1 MARCSGPALGGRD
14 DACCVPLQPAVA
26 CVNLTFHLGFPGPAG
41 ARISLP
47 LSGVQTWSEKM
58 TLQRRYIVIGAVVV
72 LSVVVT
78 ATLMMKRLLGDANV
92 DGADKPAQRLAPV
105 VLVARAPLENVITL
119 TGEFRPF
126 QQVDVHAKVAGYI
139 RHILVDV
146 GDKVRAGQEL
156 AILEVPELNA
166 QVMGAKSDI
175 GRSQDAIRRAQS
187 EIERAE
193 STHTA
198 YHAAYTRLKQAS
210 EERPGLVAE
219 QELDDSMAKDKET
232 EAQINSARAAL
243 AESQNQLG
251 MAQATLDRLSA
262 LQAYSHITAPFAGVV
277 TKRYVDTGALI
288 SAGTSSE
295 TQSQPV
301 VQLAEW
307 SLFRLEIPVPESAVP
322 MIHLGSIV
330 QVHVLDLNRDFQGR
344 VSRFADAVN
353 DETRTMH
360 TEIDVENP
368 QDTLTAGMYAQVK
381 LALQGNRGAL
391 TVPVQAVVQEG
402 DGNDHY
408 VLVVDDQNR
417 VQKRNVVLGEQT
429 STTVEIVHGLSE
441 KERVISAGQSDYA
454 IGEVV
459 MPKLESAPAGARE
472 VQTGER
478 K

>member
-1 MARCSGPALGGRD
+1 
-14 DACCVPLQPAVA
+14 
-26 CVNLTFHLGFPGPAG
+26 
-41 ARISLP
+41 
-47 LSGVQTWSEKM
+47 M
-58 TLQRRYIVIGAVVV
+58 TLQRRHILIGVVAALAVVIASM
-72 LSVVVT
+72 L
-78 ATLMMKRLLGDANV
+78 LMHLFGDTDAKKA
-92 DGADKPAQRLAPV
+92 ADSAERVAPV
-105 VLVARAPLENVITL
+105 VAVARAPLENVITL

-146 GDKVRAGQEL
+146 GDKVQAGQEL

-166 QVMGAKSDI
+166 QVEGAKSDI
-175 GRSQDAIRRAQS
+175 GRSKDAIRRAQS
-187 EIERAE
+187 EIERAQ

-210 EERPGLVAE
+210 AERPGLVAE

-232 EAQINSARAAL
+232 EAQINSAQAAL

-322 MIHLGSIV
+322 MVHLGSVV

-344 VSRFADAVN
+344 VSRFADALN

-368 QDTLTAGMYAQVK
+368 QDTLTAGMYAEVK
-381 LALQGNRGAL
+381 LALQGKKDAL
-391 TVPVQAVVQEG
+391 TVPIQAVVQEG
-402 DGNDHY
+402 NEHY
-408 VLVVDDQNR
+408 VLALDDRNR
-417 VQKRNVVLGEQT
+417 VQKRNVELGEQT

-441 KERVISAGQSDYA
+441 KDRVISAGQSDYV

-459 MPKLESAPAGARE
+459 TPKLESAPSGASKS
-472 VQTGER
+472 QTGGR

>member
-1 MARCSGPALGGRD
+1 
-14 DACCVPLQPAVA
+14 
-26 CVNLTFHLGFPGPAG
+26 
-41 ARISLP
+41 
-47 LSGVQTWSEKM
+47 M
-58 TLQRRYIVIGAVVV
+58 TLQRRSIVIGAVVV
-72 LSVVVT
+72 LTVVV
-78 ATLMMKRLLGDANV
+78 AAALMMKHFLGDANADV
-92 DGADKPAQRLAPV
+92 DKPTQRRAPV
-105 VLVARAPLENVITL
+105 VLAARSPLENVITL

-126 QQVDVHAKVAGYI
+126 QQVDVHAKVAGYV
-139 RHILVDV
+139 RHIFVDV
-146 GDKVRAGQEL
+146 GDKVKAGQEL

-232 EAQINSARAAL
+232 EAQINVARAAL

-368 QDTLTAGMYAQVK
+368 QDTLTAGMYADVK
-381 LALQGNRGAL
+381 LALQGKKGAI

-402 DGNDHY
+402 NEHY
-408 VLVVDDQNR
+408 VLTLDDQNR
-417 VQKRNVVLGEQT
+417 VQKRNVELGEQT
-429 STTVEIVHGLSE
+429 SSSVEIVHGLSE
-441 KERVISAGQSDYA
+441 KDRVISAGQSDYA

-459 MPKLESAPAGARE
+459 TPKLESAPTGANEGQTGAR
-472 VQTGER
+472 

>member
-1 MARCSGPALGGRD
+1 
-14 DACCVPLQPAVA
+14 
-26 CVNLTFHLGFPGPAG
+26 
-41 ARISLP
+41 
-47 LSGVQTWSEKM
+47 M
-58 TLQRRYIVIGAVVV
+58 TLHRRYIVIGAVVV
-72 LSVVVT
+72 VIVVIT
-78 ATLMMKRLLGDANV
+78 AALMMKRLPGEANADA
-92 DGADKPAQRLAPV
+92 DDKPTQRLAPI
-105 VLVARAPLENVITL
+105 VLAARAPLENVITL

-139 RHILVDV
+139 RSIFVDV
-146 GDKVRAGQEL
+146 GDKVKAGQEL
-156 AILEVPELNA
+156 AVLEVPELNA

-175 GRSQDAIRRAQS
+175 GRSQDAIHRAQS
-187 EIERAE
+187 EIVRAE
-193 STHTA
+193 STHRA

-219 QELDDSMAKDKET
+219 QELDDSMAKDNET
-232 EAQINSARAAL
+232 EAQIDSARAAL

-307 SLFRLEIPVPESAVP
+307 SLFRLVIPVPESAVP
-322 MIHLGSIV
+322 MIHLGSVV

-344 VSRFADAVN
+344 VTRFADALN

-360 TEIDVENP
+360 TEIDVDNP
-368 QDTLTAGMYAQVK
+368 QDTLTAGMYAEVK
-381 LALQGNRGAL
+381 LALQGKKDAL
-391 TVPVQAVVQEG
+391 TLPVQAVVQGNE
-402 DGNDHY
+402 NDHY
-408 VLVVDDQNR
+408 VLLLDDQNR
-417 VQKRNVVLGEQT
+417 VQKRNVELGEQT

-441 KERVISAGQSDYA
+441 KDRVISAGQSGYA

-459 MPKLESAPAGARE
+459 KPKLEQASSASDG
-472 VQTGER
+472 QTGAH

>member
-1 MARCSGPALGGRD
+1 
-14 DACCVPLQPAVA
+14 
-26 CVNLTFHLGFPGPAG
+26 
-41 ARISLP
+41 
-47 LSGVQTWSEKM
+47 M
-58 TLQRRYIVIGAVVV
+58 TLQRRHIVIGVTVALAAVI
-72 LSVVVT
+72 
-78 ATLMMKRLLGDANV
+78 ATTLLVHSLGDAKTEK
-92 DGADKPAQRLAPV
+92 ADETPQRLAPV
-105 VLVARAPLENVITL
+105 VVVARGSLENIITL

-139 RHILVDV
+139 RRIFVDV
-146 GDKVRAGQEL
+146 GDKVSTGQVL

-166 QVMGAKSDI
+166 QVMGAQADI
-175 GRSQDAIRRAQS
+175 RRSQDAIRRAQS

-193 STHTA
+193 STHQA

-219 QELDDSMAKDKET
+219 QELDDSLAKDQET
-232 EAQINSARAAL
+232 DAQIRSTRAAL

-262 LQAYSHITAPFAGVV
+262 LQAYSHITSPFAGVV

-307 SLFRLEIPVPESAVP
+307 SLFRLVIPVPESAVP

-344 VSRFADAVN
+344 VSRFADALD

-368 QDTLTAGMYAQVK
+368 QDTLTAGMYAEVK
-381 LALQGNRGAL
+381 LALQGKKDAL
-391 TVPVQAVVQEG
+391 TLPVQAVVQEG
-402 DGNDHY
+402 NEHY
-408 VLVVDDQNR
+408 VLSLDDQNR
-417 VQKRNVVLGEQT
+417 VQKRNVELGEQT
-429 STTVEIVHGLSE
+429 STTVEILHGLSE
-441 KERVISAGQSDYA
+441 TDRVISAGQSDYA

-459 MPKLESAPAGARE
+459 KPKLEPGSSASEGR
-472 VQTGER
+472 TGER

>member
-1 MARCSGPALGGRD
+1 
-14 DACCVPLQPAVA
+14 
-26 CVNLTFHLGFPGPAG
+26 
-41 ARISLP
+41 
-47 LSGVQTWSEKM
+47 M
-58 TLQRRYIVIGAVVV
+58 TIQRRHMAIGVVVAVVV
-72 LSVVVT
+72 VIAIAL
-78 ATLMMKRLLGDANV
+78 LMHSLGDAN
-92 DGADKPAQRLAPV
+92 AKKLNEPALRVAPV
-105 VLVARAPLENVITL
+105 VFVARGSLENSIAL

-139 RHILVDV
+139 QHIFVDV
-146 GDKVRAGQEL
+146 GDKVKQGQVL

-166 QVMGAKSDI
+166 QVTGAQADI
-175 GRSQDAIRRAQS
+175 RRSQDAIRRAQS
-187 EIERAE
+187 EIERAQ
-193 STHTA
+193 STHQA

-219 QELDDSMAKDKET
+219 QELDDSLAKDKET
-232 EAQINSARAAL
+232 DAQINSNRAAL
-243 AESQNQLG
+243 AESQHQLG
-251 MAQATLDRLSA
+251 MAQATLERLSA
-262 LQAYSHITAPFAGVV
+262 LQAYSHITAPFTGVV

-307 SLFRLEIPVPESAVP
+307 SLFRLVIPVPESAVP
-322 MIHLGSIV
+322 MIHLGSVV

-344 VSRFADAVN
+344 VARFADALN

-368 QDTLTAGMYAQVK
+368 QDTLTAGMYAEVK
-381 LALQGNRGAL
+381 LVLHGKDNVL

-402 DGNDHY
+402 NHHY
-408 VLVVDDQNR
+408 VLALDSRNR
-417 VQKRNVVLGEQT
+417 VGKREVELGEQT
-429 STTVEIVHGLSE
+429 SNAVEIVHGLSE
-441 KERVISAGQSDYA
+441 KERVVSANQSDYQ

-459 MPKLESAPAGARE
+459 TPKLEPGSAGASE
-472 VQTGER
+472 SQTGEQ

>member
-1 MARCSGPALGGRD
+1 MM
-14 DACCVPLQPAVA
+14 
-26 CVNLTFHLGFPGPAG
+26 TFSRFV
-41 ARISLP
+41 
-47 LSGVQTWSEKM
+47 GVQTWSEKM
-58 TLQRRYIVIGAVVV
+58 TLQRRHIVIGAVVA
-72 LSVVVT
+72 LAVVS
-78 ATLMMKRLLGDANV
+78 AITLLIRRSLGDANA

-105 VLVARAPLENVITL
+105 VLATRAPLENVITL

-193 STHTA
+193 STHSA

-210 EERPGLVAE
+210 AERPGLVAE

-232 EAQINSARAAL
+232 EAQINSAQAAL
-243 AESQNQLG
+243 AESKNQLG

-322 MIHLGSIV
+322 MIHLGGIV

-344 VSRFADAVN
+344 VSRFADALN

-368 QDTLTAGMYAQVK
+368 QDTLTAGMYAEVK
-381 LALQGNRGAL
+381 LALQGKKSAL

-402 DGNDHY
+402 NEHY
-408 VLVVDDQNR
+408 VLALDDQNR
-417 VQKRNVVLGEQT
+417 VQKRKVELGEQT
-429 STTVEIVHGLSE
+429 STAVEIVHGVSE
-441 KERVISAGQSDYA
+441 KDRVISAGQSDYA

-459 MPKLESAPAGARE
+459 TPKLESAPAGSSE
-472 VQTGER
+472 GQTGER

>member
-1 MARCSGPALGGRD
+1 
-14 DACCVPLQPAVA
+14 
-26 CVNLTFHLGFPGPAG
+26 
-41 ARISLP
+41 
-47 LSGVQTWSEKM
+47 M
-58 TLQRRYIVIGAVVV
+58 TLQRKHILIGVVA
-72 LSVVVT
+72 LAAAIAISL
-78 ATLMMKRLLGDANV
+78 LMHSLGDAKAKK
-92 DGADKPAQRLAPV
+92 ADEPPRRVAPV
-105 VLVARAPLENVITL
+105 VFATRRPLENVITL

-126 QQVDVHAKVAGYI
+126 QQVDVHAKVSGYI
-139 RHILVDV
+139 RHIFVDV
-146 GDKVRAGQEL
+146 GDKVSAGQEL
-156 AILEVPELNA
+156 AVLEVPELNA
-166 QVMGAKSDI
+166 QVAGAQADI
-175 GRSQDAIRRAQS
+175 ARSKDAIRRAQS

-193 STHTA
+193 STHQA
-198 YHAAYTRLKQAS
+198 YHSAYTRLKQAS

-219 QELDDSMAKDKET
+219 QELDDAMAKDKET
-232 EAQINSARAAL
+232 EAQISSTRAAL

-251 MAQATLDRLSA
+251 MAQATLERLSA

-307 SLFRLEIPVPESAVP
+307 SLLRLVIPIPASSVPLL
-322 MIHLGSIV
+322 HLGSVV

-344 VSRFADAVN
+344 VARFADSLN
-353 DETRTMH
+353 EETRTMH

-368 QDTLTAGMYAQVK
+368 QNTLTDGMYAEVK
-381 LALQGNRGAL
+381 LVLHGKQDAL

-402 DGNDHY
+402 NENDHY
-408 VLVVDDQNR
+408 VLALDDQNR
-417 VQKRNVVLGEQT
+417 VQKRTVELGEQT

-441 KERVISAGQSDYA
+441 KERVISAGQSDYP

-459 MPKLESAPAGARE
+459 QPKLEPGSSASEGR
-472 VQTGER
+472 TGER

>member
-1 MARCSGPALGGRD
+1 
-14 DACCVPLQPAVA
+14 
-26 CVNLTFHLGFPGPAG
+26 
-41 ARISLP
+41 
-47 LSGVQTWSEKM
+47 M
-58 TLQRRYIVIGAVVV
+58 TLQRRHIAIGVVALAAVVAIA
-72 LSVVVT
+72 L
-78 ATLMMKRLLGDANV
+78 LMHSLGDPKAKK
-92 DGADKPAQRLAPV
+92 ADELPRRVAPV
-105 VLVARAPLENVITL
+105 VFATRSPLENAITL

-126 QQVDVHAKVAGYI
+126 QQVDVHAKVSGYI
-139 RHILVDV
+139 RHIFVDV
-146 GDKVRAGQEL
+146 GDKVSTGQEL

-166 QVMGAKSDI
+166 QVMGAEADI
-175 GRSQDAIRRAQS
+175 RRSQDAIRRAQS

-193 STHTA
+193 STHRA

-219 QELDDSMAKDKET
+219 QELDDAMAKDKET
-232 EAQINSARAAL
+232 EAQIDSTRAAL
-243 AESQNQLG
+243 AESQGQLG
-251 MAQATLDRLSA
+251 MAQAALARLSA

-288 SAGTSSE
+288 SAGTASE

-307 SLFRLEIPVPESAVP
+307 SLLRLVIPVPASSVP
-322 MIHLGSIV
+322 LLHLGSVV

-344 VSRFADAVN
+344 VARFADALN

-368 QDTLTAGMYAQVK
+368 QNTLTDGMYAEVK
-381 LALQGNRGAL
+381 LVLHGKEDAL
-391 TVPVQAVVQEG
+391 TVPVQAVIQEG
-402 DGNDHY
+402 NNHY
-408 VLVVDDQNR
+408 VLALDDRNR
-417 VQKRNVVLGEQT
+417 VQKRNVELGEQT
-429 STTVEIVHGLSE
+429 STTVEIVHGLAE

-459 MPKLESAPAGARE
+459 TPKLEQKLEPGSPGASDGH
-472 VQTGER
+472 TGER

>member
-1 MARCSGPALGGRD
+1 
-14 DACCVPLQPAVA
+14 
-26 CVNLTFHLGFPGPAG
+26 
-41 ARISLP
+41 
-47 LSGVQTWSEKM
+47 M
-58 TLQRRYIVIGAVVV
+58 TLQRRRLVIGGVVALV
-72 LSVVVT
+72 ALI
-78 ATLMMKRLLGDANV
+78 AITLLMHSLGDANERV
-92 DGADKPAQRLAPV
+92 DGQAQRVAPV
-105 VLVARAPLENVITL
+105 IFAVRAPLENSITL

-139 RHILVDV
+139 RHIYVDV
-146 GDKVRAGQEL
+146 GDKVSTGQEL

-166 QVMGAKSDI
+166 QVMGAQADI
-175 GRSQDAIRRAQS
+175 RRSQDAIRRAQS

-193 STHTA
+193 STHRA

-219 QELDDSMAKDKET
+219 QELDDAMAKDKET
-232 EAQINSARAAL
+232 DAQISSTRAAL

-262 LQAYSHITAPFAGVV
+262 LQAYSHITAPFAGVI

-307 SLFRLEIPVPESAVP
+307 SLLRLVIPVPESAVS
-322 MIHLGSIV
+322 HLRLGSVV
-330 QVHVLDLNRDFQGR
+330 QVHVASLNRDFQGR
-344 VSRFADAVN
+344 VARFADALN

-368 QDTLTAGMYAQVK
+368 QNTLTEGMYAEVK
-381 LALQGNRGAL
+381 LVLHGKEDAL

-402 DGNDHY
+402 DKHY
-408 VLVVDDQNR
+408 VLVLDEQDR
-417 VQKRNVVLGEQT
+417 VQKRSVELGEQT
-429 STTVEIVHGLSE
+429 STAVEILRGLKE
-441 KERVISAGQSDYA
+441 KERVISAGQSNYQL
-454 IGEVV
+454 GEVV
-459 MPKLESAPAGARE
+459 KPKLEQSGGASE
-472 VQTGER
+472 DKTGER

>member
-1 MARCSGPALGGRD
+1 
-14 DACCVPLQPAVA
+14 
-26 CVNLTFHLGFPGPAG
+26 
-41 ARISLP
+41 
-47 LSGVQTWSEKM
+47 M
-58 TLQRRYIVIGAVVV
+58 TLQRRHIVIGVTVALAAVI
-72 LSVVVT
+72 
-78 ATLMMKRLLGDANV
+78 AITLLVHSLGDTKTNK
-92 DGADKPAQRLAPV
+92 ADDPVQRVAPV
-105 VLVARAPLENVITL
+105 VFVTRGPLENTITL

-126 QQVDVHAKVAGYI
+126 QEVDVHAKVAGYI
-139 RHILVDV
+139 QKIFVDV
-146 GDKVRAGQEL
+146 GDKVKTGQVL

-166 QVMGAKSDI
+166 QVEGARADI
-175 GRSQDAIRRAQS
+175 RRSEDAIRRAQS

-193 STHTA
+193 STHRA

-219 QELDDSMAKDKET
+219 QELDDSLAKDQET
-232 EAQINSARAAL
+232 DAQIRSTHAAL

-262 LQAYSHITAPFAGVV
+262 LQAYSHITSPFAGVV

-307 SLFRLEIPVPESAVP
+307 SLFRLVIPVPESAVP

-330 QVHVLDLNRDFQGR
+330 QVHVLNLNRDFQGR
-344 VSRFADAVN
+344 VARFADAVN
-353 DETRTMH
+353 EETRTMH

-368 QDTLTAGMYAQVK
+368 QDTLTAGMYAEVK
-381 LALQGNRGAL
+381 LALQGKKDAL
-391 TVPVQAVVQEG
+391 TLPVQAVVQEG
-402 DGNDHY
+402 NEHY
-408 VLVVDDQNR
+408 VLALDDQNR
-417 VQKRNVVLGEQT
+417 VQKRNVELGEQT

-441 KERVISAGQSDYA
+441 KERVISAGQYP

-459 MPKLESAPAGARE
+459 QPKLEPGSSASEGRTE
-472 VQTGER
+472 ER

>member
-1 MARCSGPALGGRD
+1 
-14 DACCVPLQPAVA
+14 
-26 CVNLTFHLGFPGPAG
+26 
-41 ARISLP
+41 
-47 LSGVQTWSEKM
+47 M

-72 LSVVVT
+72 LTVVIT
-78 ATLMMKRLLGDANV
+78 AVLMMKRSLGDANS

-105 VLVARAPLENVITL
+105 VLATRAPLENVITL

-193 STHTA
+193 STHSA

-219 QELDDSMAKDKET
+219 QELDDSMDKET

-251 MAQATLDRLSA
+251 MAQAALDRLSA

-344 VSRFADAVN
+344 VSRFADALN

-368 QDTLTAGMYAQVK
+368 QDTLTAGMYAEVM
-381 LALQGNRGAL
+381 LALQGKKGAL
-391 TVPVQAVVQEG
+391 TVPVQAVVQES
-402 DGNDHY
+402 NEHY
-408 VLVVDDQNR
+408 VLALDDQNR
-417 VQKRNVVLGEQT
+417 VQKRNVALGEQT

-441 KERVISAGQSDYA
+441 KDRVISAGQSDYA

-459 MPKLESAPAGARE
+459 TPKLESAPTGASE
-472 VQTGER
+472 GQTGER

>member
-1 MARCSGPALGGRD
+1 
-14 DACCVPLQPAVA
+14 
-26 CVNLTFHLGFPGPAG
+26 
-41 ARISLP
+41 
-47 LSGVQTWSEKM
+47 M
-58 TLQRRYIVIGAVVV
+58 TLQRRHIVIGTVVALAIV
-72 LSVVVT
+72 IT
-78 ATLMMKRLLGDANV
+78 AALMMKRLLGDANAG
-92 DGADKPAQRLAPV
+92 GADKPAERLAPV
-105 VLVARAPLENVITL
+105 VLVTRAPLENVITL

-139 RHILVDV
+139 RHIFVDV
-146 GDKVRAGQEL
+146 GDKVKAGQEL

-344 VSRFADAVN
+344 VSRLADALD

-368 QDTLTAGMYAQVK
+368 QDTLTAGMYAEVK
-381 LALQGNRGAL
+381 LALQGKKGAL
-391 TVPVQAVVQEG
+391 TVPIQAVIQEG
-402 DGNDHY
+402 NQHY
-408 VLVVDDQNR
+408 VLALDDQNR
-417 VQKRNVVLGEQT
+417 VQKRNVELGEQT

-441 KERVISAGQSDYA
+441 KDRVISAGQSDYA

-459 MPKLESAPAGARE
+459 TPKLESAPAGASE
-472 VQTGER
+472 DQTGER

>member
-1 MARCSGPALGGRD
+1 
-14 DACCVPLQPAVA
+14 
-26 CVNLTFHLGFPGPAG
+26 
-41 ARISLP
+41 
-47 LSGVQTWSEKM
+47 M
-58 TLQRRYIVIGAVVV
+58 TLQRRHIVIGAVIALAAV
-72 LSVVVT
+72 S
-78 ATLMMKRLLGDANV
+78 AITLLIKRSLGDANAKE
-92 DGADKPAQRLAPV
+92 ADKPAQRLAPV
-105 VLVARAPLENVITL
+105 VLATRAPLENVITL

-139 RHILVDV
+139 RHIFVDV
-146 GDKVRAGQEL
+146 GDKVRVGQEL
-156 AILEVPELNA
+156 AVLEVPELNA
-166 QVMGAKSDI
+166 QVEGAKSDI

-262 LQAYSHITAPFAGVV
+262 LQGYSHITAPFAGVV

-344 VSRFADAVN
+344 VSRFADALN

-368 QDTLTAGMYAQVK
+368 QDTLTAGMYAEVK
-381 LALQGNRGAL
+381 LTLRGKKGAL

-402 DGNDHY
+402 NEHY
-408 VLVVDDQNR
+408 VLALDDQNR
-417 VQKRNVVLGEQT
+417 VQKRNVELGEQT
-429 STTVEIVHGLSE
+429 STTVEILQGLSE
-441 KERVISAGQSDYA
+441 KDRVISAGQSDYA

-459 MPKLESAPAGARE
+459 TPKLESAPAGASE
-472 VQTGER
+472 GQTGER

>member
-1 MARCSGPALGGRD
+1 
-14 DACCVPLQPAVA
+14 
-26 CVNLTFHLGFPGPAG
+26 
-41 ARISLP
+41 
-47 LSGVQTWSEKM
+47 M
-58 TLQRRYIVIGAVVV
+58 TLQRRHIVIGAVAVIAV
-72 LSVVVT
+72 AGAIAL
-78 ATLMMKRLLGDANV
+78 LMMHSSDDANA
-92 DGADKPAQRLAPV
+92 GGSDKPAQRLAPV
-105 VLVARAPLENVITL
+105 VFATRGPLENVISL

-139 RHILVDV
+139 RKIFVDV

-156 AILEVPELNA
+156 AVLEVPELNA
-166 QVMGAKSDI
+166 QVMGAKSDLD
-175 GRSQDAIRRAQS
+175 RSQDAIRRAQS
-187 EIERAE
+187 EIERAQ
-193 STHTA
+193 STHSA

-210 EERPGLVAE
+210 EQRPGLVAE
-219 QELDDSMAKDKET
+219 QELDDSMAKDKES
-232 EAQINSARAAL
+232 EAQVNSAQAAL
-243 AESQNQLG
+243 AESKNQLG

-322 MIHLGSIV
+322 MIHLGSTV
-330 QVHVLDLNRDFQGR
+330 QVHVVDLNRDFQGR
-344 VSRFADAVN
+344 VSRFADALN

-368 QDTLTAGMYAQVK
+368 QDTLTAGMYAEVK
-381 LALQGNRGAL
+381 LALQGSKNAL
-391 TVPVQAVVQEG
+391 TVPIQAVVQEG
-402 DGNDHY
+402 NQHY
-408 VLVVDDQNR
+408 VLVVDDQDR
-417 VQKRNVVLGEQT
+417 VQKRNVTVGEQT
-429 STTVEIVHGLSE
+429 SNTVEIVQGLTE
-441 KERVISAGQSDYA
+441 KDRVISAGQSDYA

-459 MPKLESAPAGARE
+459 TPKLESAPTGASE
-472 VQTGER
+472 GQTGER